1 MKRFQITNPVTGYQV
16 VIDRETPIDL
26 PKHPLAA
33 LWGPNPTVVET
44 DITAELLAKAA
55 AQVARKNVMK
65 GASTANTLPELKAL
79 IQAMITEAGLD
90 V

>member
-26 PKHPLAA
+26 PKHPLSG

-44 DITAELLAKAA
+44 DITTELAAKAA
-55 AQVARKNVMK
+55 ANQAVKNTIKAVDNINSLNELK
-65 GASTANTLPELKAL
+65 QCLKAL
-79 IQAMITEAGLD
+79 IVHEGLD
-90 V
+90 Q